1 MPAGSPRRFVD
12 TNILLYAYDLES
24 PKKRIRAKR
33 IIEEGWQMLGQM
45 AISVQVL
52 QELEVNLERKKVS
65 RGEIHQLIYDLS
77 VWPVVDNT
85 LMILKMA
92 LSEQVR
98 WQISLWDA
106 MILAA
111 ARSVGASELVTEYF
125 SHGQNYDGV
134 RAVNPFR

>member
-1 MPAGSPRRFVD
+1 MNAGSPSRFVD
-12 TNILLYAYDLES
+12 TNVLLYAYDLES
-24 PKKRIRAKR
+24 PQKRMRAKG
-33 IIEEGWQMLGQM
+33 IVEEGWKSLGQLV
-45 AISVQVL
+45 ISVQVL

-98 WQISLWDA
+98 WKLSLWDA

-111 ARSVGASELVTEYF
+111 ARSVGAREWVTEDF

>member
-1 MPAGSPRRFVD
+1 MAGDSPSRFID
-12 TNILLYAYDLES
+12 TNVLLYAYDLES
-24 PKKRIRAKR
+24 PRKRTRAKGIVEQGR
-33 IIEEGWQMLGQM
+33 ESLGES

-52 QELEVNLERKKVS
+52 QELQVNLERKKVS
-65 RGEIHQLIYDLS
+65 RGEIHQLIDDLS

-92 LSEQVR
+92 LAEQVR
-98 WQISLWDA
+98 WHLSLWDA

-111 ARSVGASELVTEYF
+111 ARSVGASELVTEDF
-125 SHGQNYDGV
+125 SHGQNYGGI

>member
-52 QELEVNLERKKVS
+52 QE
-65 RGEIHQLIYDLS
+65 
-77 VWPVVDNT
+77 
-85 LMILKMA
+85 
-92 LSEQVR
+92 
-98 WQISLWDA
+98 
-106 MILAA
+106 
-111 ARSVGASELVTEYF
+111 F
-125 SHGQNYDGV
+125 
-134 RAVNPFR
+134 

>member
-1 MPAGSPRRFVD
+1 MSAGSPSRFVD
-12 TNILLYAYDLES
+12 TNVLLYAYDLES
-24 PKKRIRAKR
+24 PQKRMRAKG
-33 IIEEGWQMLGQM
+33 IVEEGWKSLGQLV
-45 AISVQVL
+45 ISVQVL

-92 LSEQVR
+92 LSEQIR
-98 WQISLWDA
+98 WKLSLWDA

-111 ARSVGASELVTEYF
+111 ARSVGARELVTEDF